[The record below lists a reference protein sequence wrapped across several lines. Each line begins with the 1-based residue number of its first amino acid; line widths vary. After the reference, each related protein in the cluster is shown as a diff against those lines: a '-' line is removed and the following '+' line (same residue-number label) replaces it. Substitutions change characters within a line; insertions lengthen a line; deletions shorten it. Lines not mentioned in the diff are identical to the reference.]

1 MERTGPIAL
10 EVVARKDC
18 TAKGLGMPEGLHSRL
33 KHNCETWLILWL
45 MSPKWSDKDGWM
57 NGWMDGWMG
66 GWMFYSYY
74 CT

>member
-45 MSPKWSDKDGWM
+45 EEDSCLP
-57 NGWMDGWMG
+57 NGRTRMDG
-66 GWMFYSYY
+66 
-74 CT
+74 